1 MYPLGRRCVG
11 SLNFA
16 FDFGTA
22 GYCLSSL
29 SFFPDTSL
37 AGKKGSTWMA
47 GRFTLTTVSRRCYG
61 HVDGDEG
68 NSDVAVKAVSSYS
81 SSRQPG
87 VMWRGRCQRLSA
99 LVRYCPCPAFAWS
112 SHPSLTLWPINF
124 FFFLVAKFFFS
135 DWRPLDF
142 CAFNKYTLVIENK
155 MRSNDQ
161 VRNLWNEEC
170 LKQPSRFLKLC
181 LQGSHGKMPALTYF
195 LFTAC
200 FPAPS
205 TLIHTQFFSWNCS
218 TFAADI
224 CSSSCE

>member
-1 MYPLGRRCVG
+1 MGTRVTQMWLWKLYHLTLHLGSQVLCGEDDARDSVP
-11 SLNFA
+11 SY
-16 FDFGTA
+16 GTVHA
-22 GYCLSSL
+22 
-29 SFFPDTSL
+29 P
-37 AGKKGSTWMA
+37 
-47 GRFTLTTVSRRCYG
+47 
-61 HVDGDEG
+61 
-68 NSDVAVKAVSSYS
+68 
-81 SSRQPG
+81 
-87 VMWRGRCQRLSA
+87 
-99 LVRYCPCPAFAWS
+99 
-112 SHPSLTLWPINF
+112 PSLEAAIPVWPCDLLTF
-124 FFFLVAKFFFS
+124 FFFSCKIFFF
-135 DWRPLDF
+135 WWPLDF